1 MERRLSSRRFRALAW
16 QQGGWKAALPHTRR
30 LMKKTSGKFKPHAVP
45 APPPGEIDTLRHAI
59 DSLDG
64 QIVAL
69 INARALNAQ
78 KIGRLKARDG
88 VKPYSSSRELQVYR
102 KVAAQNK
109 GPLGDDALK
118 AIYREIMSATIA
130 LERPTRVAFF
140 GQPGTFTHLAART
153 KFGSSVEYIP
163 TKDIRD
169 VFSAV
174 SRGAADY
181 GLVPIENSTE
191 GGVNQSIDMF
201 ADTKLKIASEIYLPI
216 HHHLLCKG
224 RMEEIRLI
232 YSHPQPFAQCRN
244 WLQGH
249 LANVEKREVG
259 STAEAAERAS
269 KDPRVGAVAGSLAA
283 EIYGVPMIAQHIE
296 DSPYNITRF
305 FVVAERMAERT
316 GKDKTSLVISVK
328 DEPGALLRLLQPF
341 FHNKINLSRI
351 ESRPSKRRAW
361 EYNFYLDLEGH
372 VQDEPVQT
380 TLRQLE
386 SIARHLEVL
395 GSYPMSE
402 RLPSASTLN
411 RAVAF

>member
-1 MERRLSSRRFRALAW
+1 
-16 QQGGWKAALPHTRR
+16 
-30 LMKKTSGKFKPHAVP
+30 MKKPSTKLKPQSADQP
-45 APPPGEIDTLRHAI
+45 ATPQAEIDTLRHGI
-59 DSLDG
+59 DDLDA

-69 INARALNAQ
+69 INARAAAAQ
-78 KIGRLKARDG
+78 KIGALKAKDG
-88 VKPYSSSRELQVYR
+88 VRPYSSAREQQVYK

-109 GPLGDDALK
+109 GPLKDDAIK
-118 AIYREIMSATIA
+118 AIYREIMSASIA

-140 GQPGTFTHLAART
+140 GQAGTFTHLAART

-163 TKDIRD
+163 TKDIRE
-169 VFSAV
+169 VFSCV
-174 SRGAADY
+174 QRGEADY

-216 HHHLLCKG
+216 HHHLLCKCKI
-224 RMEEIRLI
+224 EEIRLI

-269 KDPRVGAVAGSLAA
+269 KEEHVAAVAGSLAA
-283 EIYGVPMIAQHIE
+283 ELYGVPIIHEHIE

-305 FVVAERMAERT
+305 FVIAERMAERT
-316 GKDKTSLVISVK
+316 GKDKTSLVISIK
-328 DEPGALLRLLQPF
+328 DEPGGLRRLLKAF
-341 FHNKINLSRI
+341 DDNKINLTRI

-361 EYNFYLDLEGH
+361 EYNFYLDIEGH
-372 VQDEPVQT
+372 VADEAVQK
-380 TLRQLE
+380 TLRE
-386 SIARHLEVL
+386 IEPTVRHLEVL

-402 RLPSASTLN
+402 RLPTASTLN
-411 RAVAF
+411 KAVHIS